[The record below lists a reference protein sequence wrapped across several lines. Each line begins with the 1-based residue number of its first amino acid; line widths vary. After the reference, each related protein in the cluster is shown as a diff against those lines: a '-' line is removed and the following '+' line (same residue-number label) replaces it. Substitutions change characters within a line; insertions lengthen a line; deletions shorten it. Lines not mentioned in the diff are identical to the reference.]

1 MALFYFNIDTTLYP
15 IEISAEVEDLHEAA
29 YGVFVAGVFAV
40 VFAEFAGLEIFFFIV
55 PV

>member
-15 IEISAEVEDLHEAA
+15 IEISAQVKDLHEAA
-29 YGVFVAGVFAV
+29 DGVFVAGVFAV
-40 VFAEFAGLEIFFFIV
+40 VFAKFAGLEIFFFIV